1 MAVNRIAR
9 LVLLPTLSILAVV
22 LFMLAITRERSMVT
36 TDGVDL
42 DTLTA
47 NLPPERARAV
57 EALRKARGELAAMVP
72 KKPYIVIDT
81 HANRIYLRTEDKILL
96 EATCSTGSGSELVD
110 PETGKKWLFDT
121 PRGVFQIKNKLKEPW
136 WRKPDWA
143 FIEEQE
149 PIPESN
155 ADRMDPNVMGDYAM
169 GFGDGYF
176 IHGTIYE
183 RLLGVNVTH
192 GCVRLGSEDLGKFYD
207 RTPIGT
213 YVYIF

>member
-1 MAVNRIAR
+1 VQ
-9 LVLLPTLSILAVV
+9 T
-22 LFMLAITRERSMVT
+22 
-36 TDGVDL
+36 
-42 DTLTA
+42 
-47 NLPPERARAV
+47 
-57 EALRKARGELAAMVP
+57 LRKARSELQALTP
-72 KKPYIVIDT
+72 RRPYIVIDT
-81 HANRIYLRTEDKILL
+81 HANKIYLRTAEKILL
-96 EATCSTGSGSELVD
+96 KASCSTGSGSELTD
-110 PETGKKWLFDT
+110 PETGQEWLFDT

-155 ADRMDPNVMGDYAM
+155 DDRMDPNVMGDFAM

-192 GCVRLGSEDLGKFYD
+192 GCVRLGSEDLARFYQQV
-207 RTPIGT
+207 PIGT

>member
-1 MAVNRIAR
+1 MAVDRFAK
-9 LVLLPTLSILAVV
+9 LVLLPTLSVLAVV
-22 LFMLAITRERSMVT
+22 FFMIAVTREKPAVT
-36 TDGVDL
+36 ADGVNL

-47 NLPPERARAV
+47 NLPPEKARAV
-57 EALRKARGELAAMVP
+57 QLLRKARTDLAALVP
-72 KKPYIVIDT
+72 NNPYIVIDT

-96 EATCSTGSGSELVD
+96 EATCSTGSGSELTD
-110 PETGKKWLFDT
+110 PETGKKWIFDT
-121 PRGVFQIKNKLKEPW
+121 PRGVFRIKNKLKEPW

-143 FIEEQE
+143 FIEEKE

-155 ADRMDPNVMGDYAM
+155 DDRMDPNVMGDYAM
-169 GFGDGYF
+169 GFGDGFF

-192 GCVRLGSEDLGKFYD
+192 GCVRLGSEDLSKFYSS
-207 RTPIGT
+207 TSIGT